1 MYQFK
6 YLFVLFICWVIALL
20 CVPFQVFLYFCMW
33 CVITSVICDICQRH
47 IFLNSPQ
54 CIWHV
59 RLVFFQI
66 NQFSSLQIAIL
77 LILKNIHHL
86 LFNMLTYHYISHDLH
101 VLGCLYSSCD
111 ITSGPML
118 SPVTPVTPCDTLW
131 SSVGAL
137 SASQTNQKLASYSS
151 AKYLWFMTGATGL
164 QQGTTGCHRGHRG

>member
-86 LFNMLTYHYISHDLH
+86 LCWGLLLALWK
-101 VLGCLYSSCD
+101 VRWQLYCRINND
-111 ITSGPML
+111 TWPVKYCTGPHTCCRTDR
-118 SPVTPVTPCDTLW
+118 V
-131 SSVGAL
+131 
-137 SASQTNQKLASYSS
+137 
-151 AKYLWFMTGATGL
+151 TGL
-164 QQGTTGCHRGHRG
+164 VNISRAPARGWITAHPNMARVHPHQ